1 MRIRYYTSDG
11 GDYFQRGG
19 ELLIAKRRLS
29 KSQSDFSREVKTRL
43 EASSFSYD
51 PIDMEILL
59 CDKSKVRKTKVNFIL
74 TESRYGLGQQDY
86 LVHLNWW
93 NLQLLHWM
101 FKRHWLQ
108 QPRNSIQLII
118 IFIIIAIAGWGI
130 SVMESLS

>member
-1 MRIRYYTSDG
+1 MRIRFYTSDG

-19 ELLIAKRRLS
+19 DLLISKRKLSRFQAYQISDTASAK
-29 KSQSDFSREVKTRL
+29 D
-43 EASSFSYD
+43 ACGFSYD
-51 PIDMEILL
+51 PIEMEILL
-59 CDKSKVRKTKVNFIL
+59 GDGTRVRKTKVNYIL
-74 TESRYGLGQQDY
+74 TESRYGIGQQDY

-93 NLQLLHWM
+93 KLQRLNWM

>member
-19 ELLIAKRRLS
+19 ELMIAKRKLC
-29 KSQSDFSREVKTRL
+29 KSQPESSREMKTRL
-43 EASSFSYD
+43 DPCSFSYD
-51 PIDMEILL
+51 PIEMEILL
-59 CDKSKVRKTKVNFIL
+59 GDKSRVRKTKVNYIL
-74 TESRYGLGQQDY
+74 TESRYGIGQQDY

-93 NLQLLHWM
+93 AVQRLHWM

-118 IFIIIAIAGWGI
+118 LFIIIAIAGWGI